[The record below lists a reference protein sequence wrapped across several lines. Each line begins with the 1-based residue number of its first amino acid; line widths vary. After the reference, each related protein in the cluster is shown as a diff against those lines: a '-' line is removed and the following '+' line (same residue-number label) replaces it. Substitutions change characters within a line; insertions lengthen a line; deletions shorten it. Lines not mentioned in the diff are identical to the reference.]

1 MKKVQYWTDKCAT
14 LISAVMIGLMM
25 FILVFNIVMRLI
37 PKIGGVAWYMESS
50 QYLNV
55 WAMVIIG
62 IQITVMGTHLRV
74 EVIDALVSKS
84 PLGQK
89 LVKIIDELFIIL
101 FYILSAYAGF
111 LLATKAKQAVSTM
124 PQFTMGQVYWMLPIA
139 YGLSALAGV
148 IDLIVYLQGGNPGQK
163 DEKDRDSVSAK
174 SAEADPA
181 AVNPA
186 AGEGKGGETA

>member
-1 MKKVQYWTDKCAT
+1 MKKLQVWTDKCAT

-25 FILVFNIVMRLI
+25 FILVFNIIMRLI

-74 EVIDALVSKS
+74 EVIDALVRKS
-84 PLGQK
+84 PIGQK
-89 LVKIIDELFIIL
+89 LVKVIDELFIIL
-101 FYILSAYAGF
+101 FYIVAAYASY

-124 PQFTMGQVYWMLPIA
+124 PQFTMGQVYWMMPIA
-139 YGLSALAGV
+139 YVLSAVAGV
-148 IDLIVYLQGGNPGQK
+148 VDLIVYLQNGGADQEEKP
-163 DEKDRDSVSAK
+163 DEARLATD
-174 SAEADPA
+174 
-181 AVNPA
+181 
-186 AGEGKGGETA
+186 GEGGDKA